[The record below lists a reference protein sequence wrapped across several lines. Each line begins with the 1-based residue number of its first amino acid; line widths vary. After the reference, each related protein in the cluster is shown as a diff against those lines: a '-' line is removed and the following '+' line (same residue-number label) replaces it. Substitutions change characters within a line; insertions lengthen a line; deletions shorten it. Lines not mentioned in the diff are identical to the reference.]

1 MLLTEYSV
9 RNPAELNIFSMIES
23 SEEKFAPQW
32 QNPVRNHLSS
42 SSESGVKNPLP

>member
-23 SEEKFAPQW
+23 PKEKFATQW
-32 QNPVRNHLSS
+32 QNPVRNHFSS
-42 SSESGVKNPLP
+42 SSECGVKNPSP